1 MKVYVAMV
9 NPAVEYDDNLD
20 YLLGLYANID
30 KAKQDVLEFYK
41 KDSGDMKAIEEL
53 YEEYCE
59 ENPSGIISLDDFIIN
74 DFSDIAQWTVQ
85 E

>member
-9 NPAVEYDDNLD
+9 NPEVKYDDNLD

-41 KDSGDMKAIEEL
+41 RCPGDMEAIEEL

-59 ENPSGIISLDDFIIN
+59 ENPDGIISLDNFIIN
-74 DFSDIAQWTVQ
+74 DFCDIAQWTVQ

>member
-9 NPAVEYDDNLD
+9 NPSVYCDDDLD
-20 YLLGLYANID
+20 YFLGVYANID

-41 KDSGDMKAIEEL
+41 KDSGDMEAIKEL
-53 YEEYCE
+53 YDEYCE
-59 ENPSGIISLDDFIIN
+59 ENPDGIISLDDFIIN
-74 DFSDIAQWTVQ
+74 DFSDIAQRTVQ